1 MGEMDRLRAGDQGFY
16 IQHAF
21 ERRNDVENWAI
32 DGEGKIER

>member
-1 MGEMDRLRAGDQGFY
+1 MDGLGAEDQGAH
-16 IQHAF
+16 IQHAI